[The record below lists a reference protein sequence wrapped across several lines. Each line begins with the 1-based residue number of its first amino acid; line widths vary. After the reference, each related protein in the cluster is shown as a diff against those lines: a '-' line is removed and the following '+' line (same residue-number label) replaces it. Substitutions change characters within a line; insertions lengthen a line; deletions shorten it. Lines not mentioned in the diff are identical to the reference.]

1 MKTVRLPR
9 SAEGALE
16 VLIEDHRRMSFLEAH
31 KGEISRS
38 AEGAVCWVRGS
49 AEFSDEWPCVLTK
62 AFPSAREAISDAMSQ
77 VAEKV
82 RERRQR
88 GAWKRQIYGAE
99 AGGK

>member
-31 KGEISRS
+31 QGEIVRS
-38 AEGAVCWVRGS
+38 ADGVVCWVRGS
-49 AEFSDEWPCVLTK
+49 TEFTEEFPCVLTK
-62 AFPSAREAISDAMSQ
+62 AFPTAREAISDAMSQ
-77 VAEKV
+77 VSEKA

-88 GAWKRQIYGAE
+88 GAWRRQIFRTE